1 MKHLMRIVSEIEKVE
16 KILVLGHVMPDGD
29 DVSSVLSLV
38 IGLERIGKTVKGSID
53 YTIPWFFYELEE
65 VKKIE
70 PYESLTDYEP
80 DLIVV
85 VDSSS
90 PERVGRFLPLLSRKR
105 TCVID
110 HHVTN
115 TYFGNVNWVDPTF
128 ASAAQMIYR
137 LNMELGVP
145 YDEKLATI
153 NYMGIATDTGFFRF
167 SNTDSRVFRDVYEL
181 VKLGADPHFVSKMI
195 LENRRVEQFRLFAEV
210 LDKME
215 LDLDG
220 KLVYSYI
227 TYEMY
232 KKYNCT
238 DEDSSGFVGE
248 LRSIRGVETAILFM
262 EYPKGKI
269 HVSFRS
275 KDWFNVSE
283 VASKL
288 GGGGHPR
295 AAGATFE
302 NADIFEIIKEV
313 IPLTVSLMAGG
324 QSGISETFKEDL
336 HR

>member
-1 MKHLMRIVSEIEKVE
+1 MKHLMKIVSEIEKAE
-16 KILVLGHVMPDGD
+16 KILVLGHIMPDGD

-38 IGLERIGKTVKGSID
+38 IGLERIGKTVRGSID
-53 YTIPWFFYELEE
+53 YVIPWFFYELEE

-70 PYESLTDYEP
+70 SYESLTNYEP

-85 VDSSS
+85 VDASS
-90 PERVGRFLPLLSRKR
+90 PDRVGRFSPLLFKKR
-105 TCVID
+105 NCVID

-115 TYFGNVNWVDPTF
+115 SYFGNVNWVDPTF
-128 ASAAQMIYR
+128 ASTAQMIYR
-137 LNMELGVP
+137 LNIELGVP
-145 YDEKLATI
+145 YDERLATI

-167 SNTDSRVFRDVYEL
+167 SNTDSRVFRDAYEL

-195 LENRRVEQFRLFAEV
+195 LENKRIEQFKLFAEV
-210 LDKME
+210 LDKMK

-232 KKYNCT
+232 KKHNCT

-248 LRSIRGVETAILFM
+248 LRSIKGVETAILFM
-262 EYPKGKI
+262 EYPKGRV

-295 AAGATFE
+295 AAGVTFE
-302 NADIFEIIKEV
+302 EADIFEVIKE
-313 IPLTVSLMAGG
+313 IISLTVSSMVGG
-324 QSGISETFKEDL
+324 QDEIGETFKKDL
-336 HR
+336 LR

>member
-1 MKHLMRIVSEIEKVE
+1 MKHLMRIASEIEKAE
-16 KILVLGHVMPDGD
+16 RILVLGHVMPDGD
-29 DVSSVLSLV
+29 DVSSVLSLL
-38 IGLERIGKTVKGSID
+38 IGLERIGKTARGSID

-70 PYESLTDYEP
+70 PYESLVDYDP

-90 PERVGRFLPLLSRKR
+90 PERVGRFLPLLSTKR

-128 ASAAQMIYR
+128 ASAAQMVYR
-137 LNMELGVP
+137 LNVELGVP

-181 VKLGADPHFVSKMI
+181 VKMGADPHFVSKMI
-195 LENRRVEQFRLFAEV
+195 LENKKVEQFKLFAEV
-210 LDKME
+210 LDRME
-215 LDLDG
+215 LELNG

-227 TYEMY
+227 TYDMY

-262 EYPKGKI
+262 EYPKGRI

-275 KDWFNVSE
+275 KDWFDVSE

-295 AAGATFE
+295 AAGVTFE
-302 NADIFEIIKEV
+302 NADVSEIMKEV
-313 IPLTVSLMAGG
+313 ISLTVSLMAGG
-324 QSGISETFKEDL
+324 KGGTDKTFEENV
-336 HR
+336 RR